1 MLKDIDNPKVEG
13 VAFAIAEEV
22 NELNEKS
29 YIAYLI
35 NLKDEPLENVL
46 VRSSGYGEQDGKQV
60 KTTELRRFYD
70 SIEPKSAQLIE
81 PVLKEALTLTN
92 QYWVSFYNDKVLY
105 DRKYVFVAE
114 SVNESNFISLPL
126 IDYSGVLIK

>member
-29 YIAYLI
+29 YVAYLI

-46 VRSSGYGEQDGKQV
+46 VRSSGYGEHDGKQV

-81 PVLKEALTLTN
+81 PVLEEALTLTN

-126 IDYSGVLIK
+126 IDHSGVLIK